1 MHINVNTE
9 MMMCKET
16 LQNSYN
22 GVIAEYNFLV
32 PATAVCKLYQQC
44 YESTN
49 KYDSFDEFIE
59 TYDPDSEGIV
69 IYQYCKNHDL
79 ILYEDW
85 NPVDWDMSDLQDQMA
100 GQAVSNDI
108 IK

>member
-1 MHINVNTE
+1 M
-9 MMMCKET
+9 
-16 LQNSYN
+16 
-22 GVIAEYNFLV
+22 
-32 PATAVCKLYQQC
+32 
-44 YESTN
+44 
-49 KYDSFDEFIE
+49 
-59 TYDPDSEGIV
+59 V

-100 GQAVSNDI
+100 GQAISEDI